1 MDGSDQPK
9 MFRTLRG
16 FLDEHEPDGPN
27 YFKFSVTL
35 RVHGDAVPFAEIEQA
50 LGVTPTHAHRKGQRR
65 GPRSPAY
72 RDDAWHYEPPVPDA
86 EPLAHHLDALWAVVQ
101 PAVGYLKGL
110 KHQCKIDVFCGYRS
124 NCDTAG
130 FEVPHTSLELF
141 AALEVPFGVSVVIA

>member
-1 MDGSDQPK
+1 MEGSEKPN

-16 FLDEHEPDGPN
+16 LIDGHEPAEPN
-27 YFKFSVTL
+27 YFKFSAAL
-35 RVHGDAVPFAEIEQA
+35 RIHGESVPFEEIEQA
-50 LGVTPTHAHRKGQRR
+50 LRVAPTHIHRKGELR

-72 RDDAWHYEPPVPDA
+72 RDDAWHYEPPVPQSD
-86 EPLAHHLDALWAVVQ
+86 PLASHLDELWSVVR
-101 PAVGYLKGL
+101 PAVEYLKGL
-110 KHQCKIDVFCGYRS
+110 KSHCKVDVLCGYRS